1 MLLVPVNIISLLVG
15 RVLRQQPSIQ
25 SGRPTND
32 TIISLNLDTLD
43 HIMSALSPQRLST
56 QDLNK
61 VPVGQG
67 ATGAVYAIR
76 MNQRMVACKCFREQ
90 SSFQKESDNLERLKK
105 KPHRHVVLMLSAF
118 EFPLMPSIVISPV
131 AECNLKQFLEWINY
145 DGADTADDWKKRAL
159 ASWCGCLASALKH
172 LHKESRLKH
181 KDIKPDNIL
190 VVENN
195 IKITDFGISNSFE
208 EDSETSGP
216 TSGTTFYMPPEAIS
230 AQHRDVSQDVWALG
244 LVFVDMMNGKLG
256 KRRKCYEQ
264 HLNSE
269 TSSELP
275 YKFTS
280 WINILG
286 QDPDA
291 TNEDRRFLTVIESC
305 LQVDRRRR
313 PSITTLQNRI
323 EQAGEQFIGKCC
335 SHHEKS
341 IREEVFARQSHV
353 SSQMFEA
360 APETPL
366 AFLRSIEREVSN
378 ASPDS
383 PVNQIFRAFATSS
396 AGERH
401 TLHSITTEILYFW
414 APSFCPN
421 GLAYW
426 DFCDAFIKCLETAD
440 ATPYRDNNCLW
451 AANERPFDSEYLAQL
466 RNSVQD
472 IWRAEK
478 VTSFLD
484 LFGRYF

>member
-1 MLLVPVNIISLLVG
+1 
-15 RVLRQQPSIQ
+15 
-25 SGRPTND
+25 
-32 TIISLNLDTLD
+32 
-43 HIMSALSPQRLST
+43 
-56 QDLNK
+56 
-61 VPVGQG
+61 
-67 ATGAVYAIR
+67 
-76 MNQRMVACKCFREQ
+76 
-90 SSFQKESDNLERLKK
+90 
-105 KPHRHVVLMLSAF
+105 
-118 EFPLMPSIVISPV
+118 
-131 AECNLKQFLEWINY
+131 
-145 DGADTADDWKKRAL
+145 
-159 ASWCGCLASALKH
+159 
-172 LHKESRLKH
+172 
-181 KDIKPDNIL
+181 
-190 VVENN
+190 
-195 IKITDFGISNSFE
+195 
-208 EDSETSGP
+208 
-216 TSGTTFYMPPEAIS
+216 MPPEAIS

-269 TSSELP
+269 RSSELP

-341 IREEVFARQSHV
+341 IREEAFARQSHV
-353 SSQMFEA
+353 SSQKFEA

-366 AFLRSIEREVSN
+366 AFLRSIEREVSK

-383 PVNQIFRAFATSS
+383 PVNQMFRAFATSF
-396 AGERH
+396 AGEKH

-451 AANERPFDSEYLAQL
+451 AANERPFDGDYLAQL

-472 IWRAEK
+472 IWRTEK